1 MRRILVPYLS
11 GIFLSSK
18 TKFFHDFKV
27 SLWQPANVVATKQN
41 IFQKNEFRTC
51 VQLLWKAIFK
61 WNPSQWPQSWC
72 PHKNWIPL
80 QFVWQV
86 FQEQNKVEVP
96 HNFKT
101 CRKGSFPVWHQ
112 ICWDPMNLCTILRQT
127 VTWGPTIKEYM
138 KRNQPGNESI
148 WDKAR
153 LSNKWQKD
161 DDPKYQE
168 ETAEYDGA
176 PQQVWL
182 EINILMYN
190 NRFYLVKALDPS
202 LIIVR
207 MKTDILI
214 HWF

>member
-1 MRRILVPYLS
+1 M
-11 GIFLSSK
+11 
-18 TKFFHDFKV
+18 
-27 SLWQPANVVATKQN
+27 
-41 IFQKNEFRTC
+41 
-51 VQLLWKAIFK
+51 
-61 WNPSQWPQSWC
+61 
-72 PHKNWIPL
+72 
-80 QFVWQV
+80 WQV

-96 HNFKT
+96 HNFNT

-202 LIIVR
+202 LNIVR

-214 HWF
+214 HWYEASHKNQWVSMSVCMDLALPGSPCDRLIATTNTIWKIATWWEPSTNLLVNFGQK

>member
-18 TKFFHDFKV
+18 TKHISEKWVLNLCATFVV
-27 SLWQPANVVATKQN
+27 S
-41 IFQKNEFRTC
+41 
-51 VQLLWKAIFK
+51 IFK

-96 HNFKT
+96 HNSKT

-202 LIIVR
+202 LKHSQDENR
-207 MKTDILI
+207 HPHPLILI
-214 HWF
+214 RGLP

>member
-1 MRRILVPYLS
+1 MSSELVCNFCGKQFSSETLLNDLNRDVHTKIESPCNLCDKS
-11 GIFLSSK
+11 FRSK
-18 TKFFHDFKV
+18 TKLRYHI
-27 SLWQPANVVATKQN
+27 TKRKLSSVTSN
-41 IFQKNEFRTC
+41 
-51 VQLLWKAIFK
+51 LL
-61 WNPSQWPQSWC
+61 
-72 PHKNWIPL
+72 
-80 QFVWQV
+80 
-86 FQEQNKVEVP
+86 
-96 HNFKT
+96 
-101 CRKGSFPVWHQ
+101 GS
-112 ICWDPMNLCTILRQT
+112 NALTILRQT